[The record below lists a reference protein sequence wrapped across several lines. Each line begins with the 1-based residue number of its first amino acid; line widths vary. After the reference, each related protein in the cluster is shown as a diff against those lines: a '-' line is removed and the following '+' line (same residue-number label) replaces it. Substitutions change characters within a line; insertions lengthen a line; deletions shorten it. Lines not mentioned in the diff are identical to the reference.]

1 MPERLTVHIYKLSDD
16 TSGISGLQKKKNVTA
31 LDVTYRQIGGEK
43 VNRIW
48 AQ

>member
-1 MPERLTVHIYKLSDD
+1 MPERLTVHIYQLSDD
-16 TSGISGLQKKKNVTA
+16 TSSISGLQRRNVTA